1 MVWSLQRYISWIMS
15 NEFTTY
21 HYSYIEKHMFQES
34 RGKGVYSFFSYSLV
48 YNLVTSMME
57 LLNSLVILQVECQ
70 KYCFWINIKLFLKSK
85 CQINFFKTLIG
96 KLILVKEMNCVYEIT
111 RGFQSVFVS
120 SYKKTLLRIMLGRK
134 HDWTTNLLFH
144 WNFGK
149 EV

>member
-1 MVWSLQRYISWIMS
+1 
-15 NEFTTY
+15 
-21 HYSYIEKHMFQES
+21 
-34 RGKGVYSFFSYSLV
+34 
-48 YNLVTSMME
+48 
-57 LLNSLVILQVECQ
+57 
-70 KYCFWINIKLFLKSK
+70 LKSK